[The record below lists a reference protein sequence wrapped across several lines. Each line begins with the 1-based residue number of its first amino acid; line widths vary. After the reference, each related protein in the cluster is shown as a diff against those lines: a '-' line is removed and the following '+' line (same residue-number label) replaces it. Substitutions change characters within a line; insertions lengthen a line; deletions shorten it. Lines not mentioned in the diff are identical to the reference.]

1 MSEPNTSAPRQ
12 GCEESSTP
20 FQGADSKVVDVAQGR
35 KKRAYPWLI
44 SSHASGVLGRDA
56 AVRIQTD
63 FLNQFHFDT
72 ANAALD
78 ADADCCAALAA
89 MCVVAAVALE

>member
-20 FQGADSKVVDVAQGR
+20 FQGADSKVVDVAQGTQTTR
-35 KKRAYPWLI
+35 VHLAI

-89 MCVVAAVALE
+89 MGVVAAIALE